1 LTEGEKRAKGDLVCQ
16 PNAGQDK
23 GDDMSRGVD
32 GEASGNDGN
41 DALSTGDKGAIK
53 VLDANRY
60 DAMLFDMDGVI
71 TRSAVSHGSLW
82 KDVMDEFLERF
93 SARNNIPFRPFDTEL
108 DYHNFMD
115 GKPRYDGVC
124 NFLVSRGIALPFGEP
139 SDDEHTDTCCGLG
152 NRKNRRFKDHL
163 ETHGVE
169 LFDSTVDLIHRFRA
183 GGKRVAVVSASKN
196 CETVLR
202 MAGLFDVFHVMV
214 SGREAAAM
222 SLAGKPAPDTY
233 LKAAELLHTEM
244 GRCVVFEDSVT
255 GIQAGKAAGAGFIV
269 GIDRA
274 ADASAFI
281 WYGADVVV
289 TDLSELYLDW
299 RDAPSPSHHAQG
311 ARPAARNSDTP
322 DRPR

>member
-1 LTEGEKRAKGDLVCQ
+1 
-16 PNAGQDK
+16 
-23 GDDMSRGVD
+23 MSRGFD
-32 GEASGNDGN
+32 GEASGN
-41 DALSTGDKGAIK
+41 GASSVGGAPK
-53 VLDANRY
+53 VLSADGY

-71 TRSAVSHGSLW
+71 TRSAASHGSLW
-82 KDVMDEFLERF
+82 KVVMDDFLKDF
-93 SARNNIPFRPFDTEL
+93 SERNNIPFRAFDLEL

-139 SDDEHTDTCCGLG
+139 SDDGHTDTCCGLG
-152 NRKNRRFKDHL
+152 NRKNLRFKEHL
-163 ETHGVE
+163 EAHGIE
-169 LFDSTVDLIHRFRA
+169 LFDSTVEMILRFRA

-196 CETVLR
+196 CEMILR
-202 MAGLFDVFHVMV
+202 KADLLDLFDVMV

-233 LKAAELLHTEM
+233 QKAAELLHVEM
-244 GRCVVFEDSVT
+244 DRSVVFEDSVT

-274 ADASAFI
+274 ADAAALT

-289 TDLSELYLDW
+289 PDLSELFLDW
-299 RDAPSPSHHAQG
+299 RDSPAPSDDSRQRPSKE
-311 ARPAARNSDTP
+311 TP
-322 DRPR
+322 DAPDRRR

>member
-1 LTEGEKRAKGDLVCQ
+1 
-16 PNAGQDK
+16 
-23 GDDMSRGVD
+23 MSRGLDGEATGNGLSSVD
-32 GEASGNDGN
+32 GENGP
-41 DALSTGDKGAIK
+41 K
-53 VLDANRY
+53 VLPVDDY
-60 DAMLFDMDGVI
+60 DSMLFDMDGVI

-82 KDVMDEFLERF
+82 KDVLDDFLEQF
-93 SARNNIPFRPFDTEL
+93 SARNNIPFRAFDVDL

-152 NRKNRRFKDHL
+152 NRKNRRFKEHL
-163 ETHGVE
+163 EVHGVE
-169 LFDSTVDLIHRFRA
+169 LFDSTVGLVQRFRA
-183 GGKRVAVVSASKN
+183 GGKKVAVVSASKN
-196 CETVLR
+196 CEAVLR
-202 MAGLFDVFHVMV
+202 KAGLFDLFDAMV

-233 LKAAELLHTEM
+233 VKAAELLHTEM
-244 GRCVVFEDSVT
+244 KRSVVFEDSVT

-274 ADASAFI
+274 ADASALS

-289 TDLSELYLDW
+289 PDLSELFLDW
-299 RDAPSPSHHAQG
+299 RDSPAPSYDDRGHDDQG
-311 ARPAARNSDTP
+311 ARMNTRDSDAP
-322 DRPR
+322 DRRR

>member
-1 LTEGEKRAKGDLVCQ
+1 
-16 PNAGQDK
+16 
-23 GDDMSRGVD
+23 
-32 GEASGNDGN
+32 
-41 DALSTGDKGAIK
+41 
-53 VLDANRY
+53 
-60 DAMLFDMDGVI
+60 
-71 TRSAVSHGSLW
+71 
-82 KDVMDEFLERF
+82 
-93 SARNNIPFRPFDTEL
+93 
-108 DYHNFMD
+108 MD

-139 SDDEHTDTCCGLG
+139 SDDERTDTCCGLG
-152 NRKNRRFKDHL
+152 NRKNRRFKEHL

-169 LFDSTVDLIHRFRA
+169 LFDSTVELIHRFRA

-196 CETVLR
+196 CEAVLR
-202 MAGLFDVFHVMV
+202 KAGLLDLFDVMV

-244 GRCVVFEDSVT
+244 ERSVVFEDSVT

-274 ADASAFI
+274 ADASALS

-289 TDLSELYLDW
+289 ADLSALSLDW
-299 RDAPSPSHHAQG
+299 RDAPAPSRDDGAGRAATPVADAPAAAPMSGVETVPVTADEDGLRLDRWFKRRYPEVTHGRLEKWLRQGQVRVDGRRAKAGFRLEANQSIRVPPLGDAAMPAPAPAAGAGQQGRKRGSAGAGPAQG
-311 ARPAARNSDTP
+311 RSAHCSR
-322 DRPR
+322 

>member
-1 LTEGEKRAKGDLVCQ
+1 
-16 PNAGQDK
+16 
-23 GDDMSRGVD
+23 MSRGVD
-32 GEASGNDGN
+32 GKAGGNRVSSAEGEP
-41 DALSTGDKGAIK
+41 KPP
-53 VLDANRY
+53 VLPADDY

-82 KDVMDEFLERF
+82 KDVLDEFLERF
-93 SARNNIPFRPFDTEL
+93 SARNNIPFRAFDTDL

-124 NFLVSRGIALPFGEP
+124 NFLVSRGISLPFGEP

-152 NRKNRRFKDHL
+152 NRKNRRFKEHL
-163 ETHGVE
+163 ENHGVE
-169 LFDSTVDLIHRFRA
+169 LFDSTVELIHRFRA

-196 CETVLR
+196 CEAVLHK
-202 MAGLFDVFHVMV
+202 AGMLDLFDVMV

-244 GRCVVFEDSVT
+244 ARSVVFEDSVT

-274 ADASAFI
+274 ADASALS

-289 TDLSELYLDW
+289 TDLSELFLDW
-299 RDAPSPSHHAQG
+299 RDAPAPGHEGQRARTTTRSPDA
-311 ARPAARNSDTP
+311 SD
-322 DRPR
+322 RRR

>member
-1 LTEGEKRAKGDLVCQ
+1 
-16 PNAGQDK
+16 
-23 GDDMSRGVD
+23 MSRARD
-32 GEASGNDGN
+32 GEASRNGASSTDG
-41 DALSTGDKGAIK
+41 GRGPK
-53 VLDANRY
+53 VLPADDY

-82 KDVMDEFLERF
+82 KVVLDEFLEQF
-93 SARNNIPFRPFDTEL
+93 SARNNIPFRAFDVDL

-139 SDDEHTDTCCGLG
+139 SDEEHTDTCCGLG
-152 NRKNRRFKDHL
+152 NRKNLRFKEHL

-169 LFDSTVDLIHRFRA
+169 LFDSTVELIHRFRA

-202 MAGLFDVFHVMV
+202 MAGLLDLFDVMV

-233 LKAAELLHTEM
+233 RKAAELLHTEM
-244 GRCVVFEDSVT
+244 DKSVVFEDSVT

-274 ADASAFI
+274 ADAAALT

-289 TDLSELYLDW
+289 PDLSELFLDW
-299 RDAPSPSHHAQG
+299 RDAPAPGHDDPRGGPSIG
-311 ARPAARNSDTP
+311 VSDAP
-322 DRPR
+322 DRRR

>member
-1 LTEGEKRAKGDLVCQ
+1 
-16 PNAGQDK
+16 
-23 GDDMSRGVD
+23 MSRGVD
-32 GEASGNDGN
+32 GGTTWRDGGAVPSGEDEDG
-41 DALSTGDKGAIK
+41 IK
-53 VLDANRY
+53 VLEANGY

-71 TRSAVSHGSLW
+71 TSSAVSHGSLW
-82 KDVMDEFLERF
+82 KDVLDEFLEQF
-93 SARNNIPFRPFDTEL
+93 SARNNIPFRSFDIEL

-152 NRKNRRFKDHL
+152 NRKNRRFTEHL

-169 LFDSTVDLIHRFRA
+169 VFDSTLELIDRFRA

-196 CETVLR
+196 CEAVLR
-202 MAGLFDVFHVMV
+202 KAGILDMFDVMV

-233 LKAAELLHTEM
+233 RKAAELLHTGM
-244 GRCVVFEDSVT
+244 DRSVVFEDSVT

-274 ADASAFI
+274 ADAPALI

-289 TDLSELYLDW
+289 PDLSDLYLDW
-299 RDAPSPSHHAQG
+299 RDLPAPRRDDQG
-311 ARPAARNSDTP
+311 ARPATRVSDAP
-322 DRPR
+322 DRSR

>member
-1 LTEGEKRAKGDLVCQ
+1 
-16 PNAGQDK
+16 
-23 GDDMSRGVD
+23 MSR
-32 GEASGNDGN
+32 SRDGN
-41 DALSTGDKGAIK
+41 AVGNGGGASVEDKNGKK
-53 VLDANRY
+53 VLKADCY

-82 KDVMDEFLERF
+82 KDVLDEFLGEF
-93 SARNNIPFRPFDTEL
+93 SARNNIPFRAFDTDL

-124 NFLVSRGIALPFGEP
+124 SFLVSRGIALPFGEP
-139 SDDEHTDTCCGLG
+139 SDDEHTHTCCGLG

-163 ETHGVE
+163 ETYGVE
-169 LFDSTVDLIHRFRA
+169 LFDSTVKMIQRFRA

-196 CETVLR
+196 CEAVLR
-202 MAGLFDVFHVMV
+202 KAGLLDLFDVMV

-233 LKAAELLHTEM
+233 QKAAELLNTAME
-244 GRCVVFEDSVT
+244 RSVVFEDSAT
-255 GIQAGKAAGAGFIV
+255 GIQAGKAAGAGYVV

-274 ADASAFI
+274 ADAEALL

-289 TDLSELYLDW
+289 PDLSDLHLDW
-299 RDAPSPSHHAQG
+299 RDSRARGGAGQRAGQVQG
-311 ARPAARNSDTP
+311 VSRTRDH
-322 DRPR
+322 DQ

>member
-1 LTEGEKRAKGDLVCQ
+1 
-16 PNAGQDK
+16 
-23 GDDMSRGVD
+23 MSRGVD
-32 GEASGNDGN
+32 GEAQGTDRNSVSRHEDER
-41 DALSTGDKGAIK
+41 AVK
-53 VLDANRY
+53 VLPADDY

-71 TRSAVSHGSLW
+71 TRSAVSHGGLW
-82 KDVMDEFLERF
+82 KIVMDEFLEGF

-124 NFLVSRGIALPFGEP
+124 NFLVSRGISLPFGEP

-152 NRKNRRFKDHL
+152 NRKNLRFKEHL
-163 ETHGVE
+163 ERHGVE
-169 LFDSTVDLIHRFRA
+169 LFDSTVDMIHRFRA

-196 CETVLR
+196 CEAVLR
-202 MAGLFDVFHVMV
+202 KVGLLDLFDVMV

-233 LKAAELLHTEM
+233 QKAAELLHTEM
-244 GRCVVFEDSVT
+244 DRSVVFEDSVT

-274 ADASAFI
+274 ADASALI

-289 TDLSELYLDW
+289 PDLSELHLDW
-299 RDAPSPSHHAQG
+299 RDSPAPSRDGKDGRSAARVPG
-311 ARPAARNSDTP
+311 AR
-322 DRPR
+322 DRTR